1 MIELIYNE
9 EEASVKEGV
18 QLPEPK
24 NVKQI
29 GAPRLYKKIYM
40 EDFVHL
46 YLLQYSKETQS
57 QNRFAILL
65 GNSLRA
71 GGKRHIYIKSALPIE
86 VLGEKQGKYLFTE
99 KVWGNIYEE
108 CEKYFPEQEIL
119 GWFLARP
126 GFEVEKTPVIEETHC
141 TYFSGAEK
149 VLFMLEP
156 LEGESAFFGFDGNR
170 FAKQS
175 GYYIYYD
182 RNDPMREF
190 MMSKNEYRKKINE
203 KPDVVIG
210 NYRKILQEKQR
221 KNGNRKKKVISYGAR
236 AVAVMGIFAGIFAL
250 KEQAEKIMW
259 MEPKISELQ
268 TEEMEALSD
277 EVIVEELPGNVTLE
291 ELPIAEESIQVEELV
306 EEETIKEELPEK
318 SEELNEVLVET
329 VHDAPTYEE
338 YIVQA
343 GDTLVGI
350 SRKAY
355 GTDEKVAE
363 ICQLNEIENGDYIQV
378 GEIILLP

>member
-65 GNSLRA
+65 GNSLKS

-86 VLGEKQGKYLFTE
+86 DLGEKQGKYLFTE

-190 MMSKNEYRKKINE
+190 MMSKNEHRKKINE

-221 KNGNRKKKVISYGAR
+221 KNGNRKKKVISYGVR

-250 KEQAEKIMW
+250 KEQAEKIVW

-291 ELPIAEESIQVEELV
+291 ELPIAEESIQVEELA
-306 EEETIKEELPEK
+306 EEETIKEELPKK

>member
-65 GNSLRA
+65 GNSLKS

-86 VLGEKQGKYLFTE
+86 DLGEKQGKYLFTE

-190 MMSKNEYRKKINE
+190 MMSKNEHRKKINE

-221 KNGNRKKKVISYGAR
+221 KNGNRKKKVISYGVR

-250 KEQAEKIMW
+250 NEQAEKIVW

-291 ELPIAEESIQVEELV
+291 ELPIAEESIQVEELA
-306 EEETIKEELPEK
+306 EEETIKEELPKK

>member
-9 EEASVKEGV
+9 EEASVKESV

-29 GAPRLYKKIYM
+29 GDPRLYKKIYI

-86 VLGEKQGKYLFTE
+86 GVGERQGKYLFTE
-99 KVWGNIYEE
+99 KIWGNVYEE

-126 GFEVEKTPVIEETHC
+126 GFEVEKTPVVEETHC

-190 MMSKNEYRKKINE
+190 IMSKNEQRKKTNE

-221 KNGNRKKKVISYGAR
+221 KNGDRKKKVISYGAQAA
-236 AVAVMGIFAGIFAL
+236 AVLGIFAGIFAL
-250 KEQAEKIMW
+250 KYQAEKITW
-259 MEPKISELQ
+259 MEPQVSEVR
-268 TEEMEALSD
+268 TEEMEAVSD
-277 EVIVEELPGNVTLE
+277 DVIVEELPGNVTTE
-291 ELPIAEESIQVEELV
+291 ELPVAEETIQVEEIEEEVPV
-306 EEETIKEELPEK
+306 EEELPVNTEESKKLPE
-318 SEELNEVLVET
+318 ETNPEVPV
-329 VHDAPTYEE
+329 YEN
-338 YIVQA
+338 YTVQA
-343 GDTLVGI
+343 GDTLAGI
-350 SRKAY
+350 SRKVY
-355 GTDEKVAE
+355 GTDKKVAD
-363 ICQLNEIENGDYIQV
+363 ICQLNEIVNGDYIQV